1 MNLLALQRV
10 FMSEISA
17 SDEDGAPT
25 STGMAVYRDAYRGRL
40 LDALAH
46 SFERT
51 RRWVGADPFTAAA
64 SHYILAHPPHSWT
77 LDDFG
82 AAFPALLAGL
92 FRDNPEA
99 AELAWLEWH
108 MQRAFAAPDSPGDVA
123 GALSGAGLPEEAWAG
138 LRFTMATGFAA
149 RGIAT
154 NVEQLWPRLADSDG
168 TGFDVA
174 PGSGTLIVWRQGLT
188 PRYRLLGTAEQGSL
202 LALAEG
208 RTLGEAFATVA
219 EAAVAQAGA
228 WLGQWLADGLFSAYH
243 TGAPETEAR
252 PETKSGSK

>member
-1 MNLLALQRV
+1 MNLLALQRA

-17 SDEDGAPT
+17 GDEDVAPA

-51 RRWVGADPFTAAA
+51 RRWVGADPFTVAA
-64 SHYILAHPPHSWT
+64 SHYILTHPPQSWT

-82 AAFPALLAGL
+82 AAFPALLTGL
-92 FRDNPEA
+92 FRDNPEV

-108 MQRAFAAPDSPGDVA
+108 MQRAFAAPDRPGDVA
-123 GALSGAGLPEEAWAG
+123 RALSGAGLPEEAWAG
-138 LRFTMATGFAA
+138 LRFTMAAGFAA
-149 RGIAT
+149 CRIAT
-154 NVEQLWPRLADSDG
+154 NVDRLWPQLADG
-168 TGFDVA
+168 EGAGFGVA
-174 PGSGTLIVWRQGLT
+174 PASGTLIVWRHGLT
-188 PRYRLLGTAEQGSL
+188 PRYRLLDSAEQASL
-202 LALAEG
+202 LALTEG

-219 EAAVAQAGA
+219 EAAVPQAGE

-243 TGAPETEAR
+243 TGAPAA
-252 PETKSGSK
+252 